1 MAPTQDPAD
10 FVGNPAQW
18 NLPYFQ
24 GEDTMRNRVFFN
36 LCYYQMNY
44 FNYVYNAVG
53 MQLFFIALGH
63 TIQFISGQEISAILE
78 PVALLTIG
86 LTPIR
91 FISFFGLCWSLHA
104 VFRMPNLKENDRGIY
119 YHRILSKT
127 FLGQILQFIRLAPNF
142 QKIQF
147 RLMSAPGEPPI
158 YQPAST
164 VPIQT
169 LRIY

>member
-1 MAPTQDPAD
+1 MAPTQTMED
-10 FVGNPAQW
+10 FLANRAQW

-24 GEDTMRNRVFFN
+24 GEDTMRNRVRLN
-36 LCYYQMNY
+36 LCYYQVNY
-44 FNYVYNAVG
+44 FNYIYNALA
-53 MQLFFIALGH
+53 MQLFFIALGL
-63 TIQFISGQEISAILE
+63 TIQFLAGQEISAIQD

-86 LTPIR
+86 LGPTR
-91 FISFFGLCWSLHA
+91 FISFWSLKIFFHA

-127 FLGQILQFIRLAPNF
+127 FLAQILQFFHLAPNF
-142 QKIQF
+142 QNIRF
-147 RLMSAPGEPPI
+147 RLMSAPGQPLI